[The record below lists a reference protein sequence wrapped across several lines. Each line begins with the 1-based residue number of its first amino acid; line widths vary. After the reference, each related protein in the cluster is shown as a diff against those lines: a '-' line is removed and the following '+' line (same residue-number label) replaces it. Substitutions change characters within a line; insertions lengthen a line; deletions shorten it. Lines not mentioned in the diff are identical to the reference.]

1 MTIEESKQSLSP
13 GRRVELY
20 DFDATDIGGSS
31 YNFVSSFVEEQPV
44 AWRGKIYTPIPIK
57 ASGFEVSGK
66 GVLPTPSLQI
76 SNILLLPGSIINSL
90 GDPLGAKITRW
101 VTFEQYLDTGETP
114 SANDYIDP
122 QIFYI
127 ERKVNQNRVFVE
139 FELSS
144 AMDQH
149 GRELPKRQVLRD
161 TCPLVYRKY
170 NSTTAEF
177 DYTKATC
184 PYAGTQYYKANGD
197 STTNPALDVCGKRLL
212 ECKKRFG
219 DNPLPFGGFPAVS
232 RIR

>member
-13 GRRVELY
+13 GRRVELF
-20 DFDATDIGGSS
+20 DFDASAIGGEV
-31 YNFVSSFVEEQPV
+31 YHFVSCFVEEHPIW
-44 AWRGKIYTPIPIK
+44 WRGILYTPIPIK

-66 GVLPTPSLQI
+66 GMLPTPTLQI
-76 SNILLLPGSIINSL
+76 SNILLLPGTIINSL
-90 GDPLGAKITRW
+90 GDPLRAKVTRW
-101 VTFEQYLDTGETP
+101 VTFEQYLDTGSTP

-122 QIFYI
+122 QVFYV

-139 FELSS
+139 FELAS
-144 AMDQH
+144 AMDQQ
-149 GRELPKRQVLRD
+149 GRQLPKRQVLRD
-161 TCPLVYRKY
+161 MCPLVYRKY

-177 DYTKATC
+177 DYSQATC
-184 PYAGTQYYKANGD
+184 PYAGNAFYKHNGD

-219 DNPLPFGGFPAVS
+219 NNPLPFGGFPAVS